1 MYSQFL
7 FLLLVSEYQD
17 VNYNHNPFTEFGSV
31 GDYFGDDDLD
41 LSCRMLIM
49 FLINEV
55 KRSCT
60 KKDFDSFVCDILGMF
75 YNDIITEGRR
85 YLHNKH
91 MEYII
96 YRAFKYLHK
105 KFNVK
110 CESSYW
116 SHPVR
121 YTLNQAEGAIIEYL
135 RLMYKDFQG
144 DSDFI
149 KNMNA
154 VLDFLPVARRCWD
167 IEVKFDDSEYTRM
180 IQADTFEVVKEC
192 LV

>member
-1 MYSQFL
+1 MYSKFL
-7 FLLLVSEYQD
+7 FLLLVSEYQE

-41 LSCRMLIM
+41 LSCRMFIM

-60 KKDFDSFVCDILGMF
+60 KKDFDDFVRDILGMF
-75 YNDIITEGRR
+75 YNDTKIECRR

-116 SHPVR
+116 SHPFR
-121 YTLNQAEGAIIEYL
+121 YTLNQAECAVIEYL
-135 RLMYKDFQG
+135 RLMYKDFKN
-144 DSDFI
+144 DIDFM

-167 IEVKFDDSEYTRM
+167 IEIKFDDSEYLRM
-180 IQADTFEVVKEC
+180 VQADTFEVVKGC